1 MVDRVSTAGA
11 YSAILQNLMLA
22 ESQQTDAENRV
33 STTKNGDDLKAFAT
47 QAETLTAMQSVNTRL
62 TSYQAQNTQVAAKL
76 TTQDTALT
84 DLSNTATSVRTAI
97 ANALASG
104 SADPLMQEMQDAF
117 TSASSDLNT
126 QYDGKYLFSGGQ
138 VN

>member
-22 ESQQTDAENRV
+22 ENQQTNAENRV
-33 STTKNGDDLKAFAT
+33 SSRKNGNDLKAFAT
-47 QAETLTAMQSVNTRL
+47 QAETLTAMKSVDTRI

-84 DLSNTATSVRTAI
+84 DLSNTAADVRTSI

-104 SADPLMQEMQDAF
+104 S
-117 TSASSDLNT
+117 
-126 QYDGKYLFSGGQ
+126 G
-138 VN
+138 